1 MSDNQSIIEQQYIAA
16 GDGWDDAAE
25 EASERMIRGQL
36 LKFADWRWTAGKE
49 ATPIAEGTRL
59 VALATAAMWVFW
71 QAGRPVDHIVR
82 RPGERL
88 PERDKLSHASEKE
101 WPAGPSGEPQD
112 PWQNT
117 RLVYLIDP
125 KPPRPTRSRPR
136 RGAVA
141 APSSIS
147 ATRSRACAPRTL
159 TPRRLLNCAR
169 WRCQPGSAKR
179 ASPRS
184 KSSDGKTPPAAA
196 LSRPAR
202 GRDRSSPRAV
212 RGRSKRRRRSKLT
225 TVRTI
230 LRTSLSEVCGRNG
243 PRPTKAAGLQTRKA
257 RHEN

>member
-125 KPPRPTRSRPR
+125 ETAEAYTFSTSSWGGRSAVIDLGDTITRMRTTHPDAAPIVELRAVEMPTRFGKKSKPALKVVGWKNASGSGSEPARTGPRPIITS
-136 RGAVA
+136 
-141 APSSIS
+141 
-147 ATRSRACAPRTL
+147 
-159 TPRRLLNCAR
+159 
-169 WRCQPGSAKR
+169 
-179 ASPRS
+179 
-184 KSSDGKTPPAAA
+184 
-196 LSRPAR
+196 
-202 GRDRSSPRAV
+202 GRPRAV
-212 RGRSKRRRRSKLT
+212 ET
-225 TVRTI
+225 PPPI
-230 LRTSLSEVCGRNG
+230 EAYDG
-243 PRPTKAAGLQTRKA
+243 PDDSSDIPF
-257 RHEN
+257 